1 MGLLITCTLVT
12 TLYATAMTIANVSL
26 PQIQGALSAGPD
38 QVAWV
43 VTANLIATAVTI
55 PLAGWMSNRFGRRR
69 VMIFGVAGF
78 AVSTLLCGLS
88 SSLEALILWRVF
100 QSAFCSPLAAVAQS
114 VVIDEFPGEQ
124 RPRAVAIFMMGV
136 GIAPTIAPL
145 LGGYVC
151 EILSWSWVFY
161 IMLPIAILAFFGL
174 FIFVRPDPPKKD
186 RAELDWI
193 GFLSLVA
200 MISSIQLVLD
210 RGERE
215 EWLSSLQIVFAC
227 FCAVISGWIFITHS
241 LTKERPLIDLGLFT
255 ERNFVL
261 GILIHAIFGMLFI
274 TPMVLMPSL
283 LQQLQNV
290 PEFEAGLLIAI
301 RGAATTISM
310 LLMVWGASKWDPRL
324 LLLFGFGTHTYAG
337 LTMAGFDMNTSFLE
351 VSWVMFAQGFGVG
364 CLWVPMTLVTFSN
377 LALDRSAE
385 GAMMWNLVRSIASSF
400 YISLSFIVIF
410 HTQKMS
416 YRELAQWIIPF
427 DDRFEFGVLQ
437 SFWNSNEFSNLLQ
450 LSSEVTRQAANIGY
464 INVFHLFLWASIL
477 AYPLILLIS
486 WPPKGSAR
494 R

>member
-437 SFWNSNEFSNLLQ
+437 SFWNSNEFSNVLQ

-486 WPPKGSAR
+486 WPPKGSTR

>member
-241 LTKERPLIDLGLFT
+241 LTNERPLKIIHGTKFCTWHPYSCNLWHAVYNTNGLDAVAFT
-255 ERNFVL
+255 
-261 GILIHAIFGMLFI
+261 
-274 TPMVLMPSL
+274 
-283 LQQLQNV
+283 
-290 PEFEAGLLIAI
+290 
-301 RGAATTISM
+301 AAT
-310 LLMVWGASKWDPRL
+310 
-324 LLLFGFGTHTYAG
+324 
-337 LTMAGFDMNTSFLE
+337 
-351 VSWVMFAQGFGVG
+351 G
-364 CLWVPMTLVTFSN
+364 CS
-377 LALDRSAE
+377 R
-385 GAMMWNLVRSIASSF
+385 I
-400 YISLSFIVIF
+400 
-410 HTQKMS
+410 
-416 YRELAQWIIPF
+416 
-427 DDRFEFGVLQ
+427 
-437 SFWNSNEFSNLLQ
+437 
-450 LSSEVTRQAANIGY
+450 
-464 INVFHLFLWASIL
+464 
-477 AYPLILLIS
+477 
-486 WPPKGSAR
+486 
-494 R
+494 

>member
-174 FIFVRPDPPKKD
+174 FIFVRPDLPKKD

-200 MISSIQLVLD
+200 MISSIQLVL
-210 RGERE
+210 
-215 EWLSSLQIVFAC
+215 
-227 FCAVISGWIFITHS
+227 AVSYTH
-241 LTKERPLIDLGLFT
+241 LTLPTK
-255 ERNFVL
+255 
-261 GILIHAIFGMLFI
+261 A
-274 TPMVLMPSL
+274 
-283 LQQLQNV
+283 
-290 PEFEAGLLIAI
+290 
-301 RGAATTISM
+301 
-310 LLMVWGASKWDPRL
+310 
-324 LLLFGFGTHTYAG
+324 
-337 LTMAGFDMNTSFLE
+337 
-351 VSWVMFAQGFGVG
+351 
-364 CLWVPMTLVTFSN
+364 
-377 LALDRSAE
+377 
-385 GAMMWNLVRSIASSF
+385 
-400 YISLSFIVIF
+400 
-410 HTQKMS
+410 
-416 YRELAQWIIPF
+416 
-427 DDRFEFGVLQ
+427 
-437 SFWNSNEFSNLLQ
+437 
-450 LSSEVTRQAANIGY
+450 
-464 INVFHLFLWASIL
+464 
-477 AYPLILLIS
+477 
-486 WPPKGSAR
+486 
-494 R
+494 

>member
-227 FCAVISGWIFITHS
+227 FCAVISGWIFITHC
-241 LTKERPLIDLGLFT
+241 LTKERPLIDLRLFT

-437 SFWNSNEFSNLLQ
+437 SFWNSNEFSNVLQ

-486 WPPKGSAR
+486 WPPKGSTR

>member
-26 PQIQGALSAGPD
+26 PQIQGALSAGPA

-174 FIFVRPDPPKKD
+174 FIFVRPDLPKKD

-416 YRELAQWIIPF
+416 FRELAQWIIPF

-437 SFWNSNEFSNLLQ
+437 SFWNSNEFSNVLQ

-486 WPPKGSAR
+486 WPPKGSTR